1 MTYHWPSNFWQQWL
15 ANAPVLCVDAVLVSK
30 EKVLLSRRRTEPF
43 KGYWHLPG
51 GIVRKD
57 ETLEEALKRIVSI
70 EIGLE
75 DISIDKQIGI
85 FDNPKRDPRGHFITV
100 AFLISSN
107 KLPKQ
112 INSQGEELKFFEK
125 LPVKTGFDVD
135 KITKE
140 IFK

>member
-107 KLPKQ
+107 KLMTC
-112 INSQGEELKFFEK
+112 FFIAYP
-125 LPVKTGFDVD
+125 L
-135 KITKE
+135 
-140 IFK
+140 